1 MIIEFFYALIRIM
14 FQVSAVLC
22 DDQIMM
28 NIKPGQHGS
37 TYGGNPLAAKL
48 AVTALEILQ
57 EERLVENSAK
67 MGDLLMAKLRQ
78 VHIS

>member
-1 MIIEFFYALIRIM
+1 M
-14 FQVSAVLC
+14 LC